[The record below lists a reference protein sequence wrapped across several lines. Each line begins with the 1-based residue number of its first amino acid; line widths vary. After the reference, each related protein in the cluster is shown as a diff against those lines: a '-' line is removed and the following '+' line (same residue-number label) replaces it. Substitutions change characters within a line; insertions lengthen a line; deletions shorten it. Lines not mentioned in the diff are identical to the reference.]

1 MNLVLIIG
9 LAYLVGA
16 IPMGHLVARYGAG
29 IDLRQHGS
37 KNLGATNVYRVLGW
51 KYAIPVGLFDVAKG
65 FVPTYF
71 VAPWVG
77 AADWIPLAI
86 GLGAILGHVFPVYLK
101 FSGGKGV
108 ATTAG
113 ALLGVAPTA
122 TLVSVAAWG
131 ALLFATGIVSVA
143 SMSAALVFPMAV
155 WALTPERTTLLYAGV
170 AIAFFIVFNH
180 RTNIRRIGAGVEPRF
195 GRHRR
200 GGGGGGGA

>member
-1 MNLVLIIG
+1 MNLALTIG
-9 LAYLVGA
+9 LAYLVGG
-16 IPMGHLVARYGAG
+16 IPMSHMAARYGAG

-51 KYAIPVGLFDVAKG
+51 KYAIPVGLFDLAKG

-71 VAPWVG
+71 FAPWVG

-108 ATTAG
+108 ATAAG
-113 ALLGVAPTA
+113 VLLGVAPTA
-122 TLVSVAAWG
+122 TLVSAAVWG
-131 ALLFATGIVSVA
+131 ALVYATGIVSVA
-143 SMSAALVFPMAV
+143 SMTAALVLPITV
-155 WALTPERTTLLYAGV
+155 WVLTPERTTQLYAGV
-170 AIAFFIVFNH
+170 AIAVFIVFNH
-180 RTNIRRIGAGVEPRF
+180 RTNLRRIVGGVEPRF

-200 GGGGGGGA
+200 GA